1 MGAGLSGGG
10 MKIAFLGTGFVA
22 DYYMATLANHSGLEF
37 AGAFDRD
44 AARLAQFCDFYHV
57 RAYESLE
64 ALLGD
69 PAIGI
74 VVNLTTPENHFELS
88 HRALK
93 AGKHVYCEKPLA
105 MRFEDARTLVDL
117 ADKLGLTLASAPANA
132 LCAAHGLVAKAL
144 AAGRI
149 GTPRLIY
156 AEMEDGAVFR
166 DKWREWRSRSG
177 AKWPGVHEFE
187 VGCTLE
193 HAGYALVWLVSLFGP
208 VESLTAFSA
217 LTFPDK
223 GAGTEKL
230 ALAPDFSVGCL
241 QFKSGPVARLTCGL
255 AAPKDRALTILGD
268 AGSITV
274 RDLWDERSVV
284 HVEDLQEKRSLK
296 ARLVNRL
303 ESKLGKFVPWKPTPG
318 RRLSYPSPA
327 AKKLPGYPS
336 QIDFCAG
343 IAAQATAIVEDRKPQ
358 FSGAMALHITE
369 LVLALNN
376 SRDLPQPYPLQSSF

>member
-1 MGAGLSGGG
+1 

-22 DYYMATLANHSGLEF
+22 DYYMATLPNHGGLEF

-44 AARLAQFCDFYHV
+44 AARLARFCGFYHA
-57 RAYESLE
+57 RAYDSIG

-69 PAIGI
+69 PEVGI
-74 VVNLTTPENHFELS
+74 VVNLTTPESHFELS
-88 HRALK
+88 RRALQ

-105 MRFEDARTLVDL
+105 MRFEDAASLVEL
-117 ADKLGLTLASAPANA
+117 ADSLGLTLATAPANA
-132 LCAAHGLVAKAL
+132 LSPAYRLVADTL
-144 AAGRI
+144 AAECI
-149 GTPRLIY
+149 GSPRLVY

-177 AKWPGVHEFE
+177 AAWPGVHEFE

-193 HAGYALVWLVSLFGP
+193 HAGYALSWLTALFGP

-217 LTFPDK
+217 LAFPDK
-223 GAGTEKL
+223 GPGTEAL

-241 QFKSGPVARLTCGL
+241 RFRSGMVARLTCGL
-255 AAPKDRALTILGD
+255 SAPKDRALTILGD

-284 HVEDLQEKRSLK
+284 HVETLAETRGLK

-318 RRLSYPSPA
+318 RRLAYPAGLP
-327 AKKLPGYPS
+327 KKVLPGFPS

-343 IAAQATAIVEDRKPQ
+343 IAAQAAAIAENRKPQ
-358 FSGAMALHITE
+358 FSGALALHITE
-369 LVLALNN
+369 LALALNN
-376 SRDLPQPYPLQSSF
+376 AGDLPQPYRLRSTF

>member
-1 MGAGLSGGG
+1 

-22 DYYMATLANHSGLEF
+22 DYYMATLANHPGLEL

-69 PAIGI
+69 PGIGI
-74 VVNLTTPENHFELS
+74 IVNLTTPESHFELS
-88 HRALK
+88 QRALE
-93 AGKHVYCEKPLA
+93 AGRHVYCEKPLA
-105 MRFEDARTLVDL
+105 MRFEEARALVDL
-117 ADKLGLTLASAPANA
+117 ADSLGLTLATAPANA
-132 LCAAHGLVAKAL
+132 LSAAHGLVADAL
-144 AAGRI
+144 SSGRI
-149 GTPRLIY
+149 GAPRLVY
-156 AEMEDGAVFR
+156 VEMEDGAVFR

-193 HAGYALVWLVSLFGP
+193 HAGYALSWLTSLFGP

-217 LTFPDK
+217 LAFPDK
-223 GAGTEKL
+223 GPGTEGL
-230 ALAPDFSVGCL
+230 TLAPDFSVGCL
-241 QFKSGPVARLTCGL
+241 QFRSGPVARLTCGL
-255 AAPKDRALTILGD
+255 AAPKDRSLTILGD
-268 AGSITV
+268 AGSIIV
-274 RDLWDERSVV
+274 RDLWDERSAV
-284 HVEDLQEKRSLK
+284 HVEVLGETRNLK
-296 ARLVNRL
+296 TRLVNRL
-303 ESKLGKFVPWKPTPG
+303 ESKLKKFVPWKPTPG
-318 RRLSYPSPA
+318 RRLSYA
-327 AKKLPGYPS
+327 LPGAKTLPFYPS

-343 IAAQATAIVEDRKPQ
+343 IAAQAAAIAENRRPR

-376 SRDLPQPYPLQSSF
+376 SGDLPQPYPLQSSF